1 MEKGRLFSLSK
12 ASESALSN
20 KAYRRV
26 LYTTKELQYVEMHLR
41 AGQEIGRE
49 MHKDTTQYFYVHGG
63 DGVARVDG
71 RVFSVSA
78 GSVFIVPAGVMH
90 NLTASSGKT
99 GLWLHTTYSPPH
111 HPEGLVQE
119 EKKS

>member
-1 MEKGRLFSLSK
+1 MQEGRLFSLPK
-12 ASESALSN
+12 ASEHVLSN

-26 LYTTKELQYVEMHLR
+26 LYTTDQLQLVEMHLK

-71 RVFSVSA
+71 RIFSIQA
-78 GSVFIVPAGVMH
+78 GSLFVVPAGVMH
-90 NLTASSGKT
+90 NVTASTGKT

-111 HPEGLVQE
+111 HPEDLVQQ
-119 EKKS
+119 EKP